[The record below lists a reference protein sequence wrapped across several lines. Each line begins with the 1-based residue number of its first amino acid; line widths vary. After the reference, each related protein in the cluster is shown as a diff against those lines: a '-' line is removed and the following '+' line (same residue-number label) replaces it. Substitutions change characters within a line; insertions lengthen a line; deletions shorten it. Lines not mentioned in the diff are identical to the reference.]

1 MTQEIVDE
9 ALRRYRVLMS
19 PERAG
24 EWIEVEPE
32 ETAESLGALAA
43 VGFEATDQP
52 VRGSVY
58 VIPDRAKQAEVS
70 QSLSAA
76 RPDTDLEAT
85 TVATNG
91 PMLFFGHADVS
102 GPDGIKAQFRLAR
115 LVSAFSGDE

>member
-1 MTQEIVDE
+1 MTEEIVDD

-24 EWIEVEPE
+24 EWREVEPE

-43 VGFEATDQP
+43 VGFEASDEP

-58 VIPDRAKQAEVS
+58 VIPDRAKQSEVAAA
-70 QSLSAA
+70 LDAA
-76 RPDTDLEAT
+76 RPSTDQEAT
-85 TVATNG
+85 KVATNG

-102 GPDGIKAQFRLAR
+102 GPDGVKAQFRLAR